1 MAYFKTESITVTT
14 VANGSATAY
23 SANTYNG
30 NIQSIAYVKTD
41 FADGVDFTIT
51 TENTSQAVWTGTNV
65 NSSATKAPRQTVHD
79 TAGDTLQHGNAA
91 PLLTDHI
98 QLVDERLKIVIAQ
111 GGNVKTGTFQLI
123 VGG

>member
-1 MAYFKTESITVTT
+1 MAYFKTESIVVTT
-14 VANGSATAY
+14 IANGTATAY

-41 FADGVDFTIT
+41 FADGVGFTIT
-51 TENTSQAVWTGTNV
+51 TENTGQTVWAQSNV
-65 NSSATKAPRQTVHD
+65 NASATKAPRQTIHD
-79 TAGDTLQHGNAA
+79 TAGGIIQHGGAA

-111 GGNVKTGTFQLI
+111 GGDAKTGTFQFV